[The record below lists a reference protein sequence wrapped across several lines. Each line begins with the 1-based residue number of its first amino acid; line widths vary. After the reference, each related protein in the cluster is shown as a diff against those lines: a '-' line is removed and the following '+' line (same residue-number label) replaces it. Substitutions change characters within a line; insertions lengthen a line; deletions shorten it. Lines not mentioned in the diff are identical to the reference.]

1 MDTLKKLFPLSFKE
15 GDVKSL
21 IITIV
26 IYIVVAAVAGLV
38 LGLLG
43 RIPLIGWI
51 FRLVGWLIDVYCT
64 VGVVLAILKFLNIV
78 K

>member
-1 MDTLKKLFPLSFKE
+1 MDTLKNLFPLSFKE
-15 GDVKSL
+15 GDTKSL
-21 IITIV
+21 IVTIV
-26 IYIVVAAVAGLV
+26 IYILAAVVVGLV

-51 FRLVGWLIDVYCT
+51 FRLVRWLISAYCT
-64 VGVVLAILKFLNIV
+64 VGIILAILKFLNIM